1 MVFMRKLKSREEKVA
16 EKIAQLLDSLTLD
29 LDQVGKYIARFLPTT
44 IYNRLMII
52 AEAAEWEKEEQN
64 EPEINY

>member
-44 IYNRLMII
+44 IYNRLLII
-52 AEAAEWEKEEQN
+52 AEAAEWEKKEQD
-64 EPEINY
+64 EPADY

>member
-29 LDQVGKYIARFLPTT
+29 LEQVGKYIARFLPTT
-44 IYNRLMII
+44 IYNRLLII
-52 AEAAEWEKEEQN
+52 AEAAEWEKEEQD
-64 EPEINY
+64 EPKIDY

>member
-1 MVFMRKLKSREEKVA
+1 MRKLKSREEKVA

-52 AEAAEWEKEEQN
+52 AEAAEWEKEDKDEQAD
-64 EPEINY
+64 Y

>member
-1 MVFMRKLKSREEKVA
+1 MRKLKSREEKVA

>member
-44 IYNRLMII
+44 IYNRLLII
-52 AEAAEWEKEEQN
+52 AEAAEWEKKDKD
-64 EPEINY
+64 EPADY

>member
-1 MVFMRKLKSREEKVA
+1 MRKLKSREEKVA

-52 AEAAEWEKEEQN
+52 AEAAEWEKEENN
-64 EPEINY
+64 EQTDY

>member
-1 MVFMRKLKSREEKVA
+1 MRKLKSREEKVA

-44 IYNRLMII
+44 IYNRLLII
-52 AEAAEWEKEEQN
+52 AEAAEWEKKDKDEQAD
-64 EPEINY
+64 Y

>member
-1 MVFMRKLKSREEKVA
+1 MRKLKSREEKVA

-52 AEAAEWEKEEQN
+52 AEAAEWEKEERD
-64 EPEINY
+64 EPKIDY

>member
-1 MVFMRKLKSREEKVA
+1 MRKLKSREEKVA

-52 AEAAEWEKEEQN
+52 AEAAEWEKKDKDEQTD
-64 EPEINY
+64 Y

>member
-1 MVFMRKLKSREEKVA
+1 MRKLKSREEKVA

-44 IYNRLMII
+44 IYNRLLII
-52 AEAAEWEKEEQN
+52 AEAAEWEKKDKDEQTD
-64 EPEINY
+64 Y

>member
-1 MVFMRKLKSREEKVA
+1 MRKLKSREEKVA

-44 IYNRLMII
+44 IYNRLLII
-52 AEAAEWEKEEQN
+52 AEAAEYEKEEQN
-64 EPEINY
+64 EQINY

>member
-1 MVFMRKLKSREEKVA
+1 MAFMRKLKSREEKVA

-52 AEAAEWEKEEQN
+52 AEAAEWEKEERD
-64 EPEINY
+64 EPKIDY

>member
-1 MVFMRKLKSREEKVA
+1 MAFMRKLKSREEKVA

-44 IYNRLMII
+44 IYNRLLII
-52 AEAAEWEKEEQN
+52 AEAAEWEKKEQD
-64 EPEINY
+64 EPADY

>member
-1 MVFMRKLKSREEKVA
+1 MRKLKSREEKVA

-44 IYNRLMII
+44 IYNRLLII
-52 AEAAEWEKEEQN
+52 AEAAEWEKKEQD
-64 EPEINY
+64 EPADY

>member
-44 IYNRLMII
+44 IYNRLLII
-52 AEAAEWEKEEQN
+52 AEAAEWEKKDKDEQTD
-64 EPEINY
+64 Y

>member
-1 MVFMRKLKSREEKVA
+1 MRKLKSREEKVA

-29 LDQVGKYIARFLPTT
+29 LDQVGKYIARFLQTT

-52 AEAAEWEKEEQN
+52 AEAAEWEKKDKDEQTD
-64 EPEINY
+64 Y

>member
-44 IYNRLMII
+44 IYNRLLII
-52 AEAAEWEKEEQN
+52 AEAAEWEKKEQD
-64 EPEINY
+64 EPEIDY